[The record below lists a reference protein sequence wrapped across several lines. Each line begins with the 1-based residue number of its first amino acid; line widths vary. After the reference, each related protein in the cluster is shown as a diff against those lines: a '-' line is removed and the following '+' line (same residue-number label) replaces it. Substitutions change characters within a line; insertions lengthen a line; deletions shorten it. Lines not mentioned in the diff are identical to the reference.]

1 MIGHR
6 LRYTPILLLML
17 ILLITLSGTSAE
29 QSDHYIIIEEAPSF
43 SEKIDPSLRKAIIA
57 EEHMEVLVKLTSQV
71 NTGRVAREAAR
82 GTSPGRHRRDAAGP
96 AVTNQLQAV
105 NLREL
110 NLRRNEISDLAP
122 LHALE
127 KLEKLNLADNK
138 ISDLSAL
145 NGAVLSSLRHL
156 DLSINE
162 IDDLSALHWDR
173 LENLS
178 HLDIRFNYIRL
189 QDEETAD
196 LLRNLEARGVEILAE
211 PMY

>member
-1 MIGHR
+1 MNRGMR
-6 LRYTPILLLML
+6 LNLFCIMLAVLCLLSIAGCAPGDGDEAQEGSEEIEVDPNLEAA
-17 ILLITLSGTSAE
+17 LL
-29 QSDHYIIIEEAPSF
+29 
-43 SEKIDPSLRKAIIA
+43 
-57 EEHMEVLVKLTSQV
+57 EVLAKSEGPLVVEDWAQLEQLKLL
-71 NTGRVAREAAR
+71 GRSIARLDGIE
-82 GTSPGRHRRDAAGP
+82 
-96 AVTNQLQAV
+96 QAV

>member
-1 MIGHR
+1 MLLDSKVDTSGKVVLAEVEKFSTVAIFGEMIASPVEPGDELEEKKPEGEL
-6 LRYTPILLLML
+6 LRIFGYILLL
-17 ILLITLSGTSAE
+17 LLASLAKSEGPLTVEDWALLE
-29 QSDHYIIIEEAPSF
+29 Q
-43 SEKIDPSLRKAIIA
+43 
-57 EEHMEVLVKLTSQV
+57 VKLL
-71 NTGRVAREAAR
+71 GRSIARLDGIE
-82 GTSPGRHRRDAAGP
+82 
-96 AVTNQLQAV
+96 QAV

-122 LHALE
+122 LPALE
-127 KLEKLNLADNK
+127 NLERLNLADNK

-145 NGAVLSSLRHL
+145 NGAVLSPLRHF

-162 IDDLSALHWDR
+162 IDDLSALDWDR

-178 HLDIRFNYIRL
+178 HLDICFNYIRL

-196 LLRNLEARGVEILAE
+196 LFRNLAARGVESLAE